1 MELIQHWAGIS
12 FSAQNGDPEGLLTA
26 AAAGSLLLSD
36 VVPRPGGFSARC
48 AAWHYRKLAALARK
62 RRVRLRI
69 QKRCGLF
76 FRLRPLFRRR
86 GLWTGCLVFL
96 PLLLWLQGFVW
107 FIEPVGLT
115 PGQQA
120 RAAVVLWEAG
130 LFPGNVVTQDKLTA
144 GEYALLQS
152 GEFSWASLNFT
163 KGKLVA
169 EAAVAKPVPD
179 IAAGTLHGLRA
190 KVSGTVVSTNLV
202 SGTMLVVPGQAVEA
216 GQGLIGTARTERD
229 GTLIFQPAAG
239 IVRAQFEWEDE
250 QEAAL
255 TLPTEQLTGR
265 QTVRRTLFWNGQSI
279 ALPSLHPVP
288 TASEAKAVI
297 RHDQPEAFGI
307 SFPCFIKKLL
317 IWSGQMSRLW
327 PSQDCKANKL
337 YRQIG
342 PILSFWPAKKM
353 FLSKKAR
360 STTGLFIPSWQ
371 TSANKNTALPRALPL
386 RQCGMPFADPACTSE
401 MQTAL

>member
-26 AAAGSLLLSD
+26 AAAGSLPLSD

-130 LFPGNVVTQDKLTA
+130 LSR
-144 GEYALLQS
+144 ECRY
-152 GEFSWASLNFT
+152 
-163 KGKLVA
+163 
-169 EAAVAKPVPD
+169 
-179 IAAGTLHGLRA
+179 
-190 KVSGTVVSTNLV
+190 
-202 SGTMLVVPGQAVEA
+202 A
-216 GQGLIGTARTERD
+216 GQTHSRRIRSAPERRVLLGKPQLYKRKAGGRSSGRKACARHCCRNASRSPCQSVRHCGKHEPCQRHDAGRPRAGSRSRSGPHRD
-229 GTLIFQPAAG
+229 CPCRTGRNAHFQPAAG

-265 QTVRRTLFWNGQSI
+265 QTVRRELFWNGQSI
-279 ALPSLHPVP
+279 ALSSLHPVP

-307 SFPCFIKKLL
+307 PFPCFIEETSYYYKEVVDLERTEEQALAIARLQSKQALQTNWPDFELL
-317 IWSGQMSRLW
+317 ARKEDVSVEESTLHYRVVYTIVANI
-327 PSQDCKANKL
+327 CK
-337 YRQIG
+337 
-342 PILSFWPAKKM
+342 
-353 FLSKKAR
+353 
-360 STTGLFIPSWQ
+360 
-371 TSANKNTALPRALPL
+371 
-386 RQCGMPFADPACTSE
+386 
-401 MQTAL
+401 

>member
-26 AAAGSLLLSD
+26 AAAGSIPLSD

-86 GLWTGCLVFL
+86 GLWAGCLVFL

-120 RAAVVLWEAG
+120 RAAVVLWKAG
-130 LFPGNVVTQDKLTA
+130 LFPGNIVTQDKLTA

-169 EAAVAKPVPD
+169 EAAAAKPVPD
-179 IAAGTLHGLRA
+179 IAAGTLHGRA
-190 KVSGTVVSTNLV
+190 GSRSRSG
-202 SGTMLVVPGQAVEA
+202 PH
-216 GQGLIGTARTERD
+216 RD
-229 GTLIFQPAAG
+229 SP
-239 IVRAQFEWEDE
+239 RR
-250 QEAAL
+250 
-255 TLPTEQLTGR
+255 TGR
-265 QTVRRTLFWNGQSI
+265 NAHFSACRRHRPGAVRVGRRAGSGSYTAHRAAHRQSDRAPDAVLEWAFDRS
-279 ALPSLHPVP
+279 ALPS
-288 TASEAKAVI
+288 SCSNCI
-297 RHDQPEAFGI
+297 
-307 SFPCFIKKLL
+307 
-317 IWSGQMSRLW
+317 
-327 PSQDCKANKL
+327 
-337 YRQIG
+337 
-342 PILSFWPAKKM
+342 
-353 FLSKKAR
+353 
-360 STTGLFIPSWQ
+360 
-371 TSANKNTALPRALPL
+371 
-386 RQCGMPFADPACTSE
+386 
-401 MQTAL
+401 

>member
-26 AAAGSLLLSD
+26 AAAGSLPLSD

-86 GLWTGCLVFL
+86 GLWAGCLVFL

-130 LFPGNVVTQDKLTA
+130 LFPGNVVTQDNLTA

-190 KVSGTVVSTNLV
+190 KVSSTVVSTNLV

-216 GQGLIGTARTERD
+216 GQGLIGTARAERD
-229 GTLIFQPAAG
+229 GTLIFQPPAG
-239 IVRAQFEWEDE
+239 IVRAQFEWEDK
-250 QEAAL
+250 QKAAL

-279 ALPSLHPVP
+279 ALPSFHPVP

-307 SFPCFIKKLL
+307 PFPCFIEETSYYYKEVVDLERTEDQALAIARLQSKQALQANWPDFELL
-317 IWSGQMSRLW
+317 ARKEDVSVEESTLHYRVVYTIVANI
-327 PSQDCKANKL
+327 CK
-337 YRQIG
+337 
-342 PILSFWPAKKM
+342 
-353 FLSKKAR
+353 
-360 STTGLFIPSWQ
+360 
-371 TSANKNTALPRALPL
+371 
-386 RQCGMPFADPACTSE
+386 
-401 MQTAL
+401 

>member
-26 AAAGSLLLSD
+26 AAAGSLPLSD

-86 GLWTGCLVFL
+86 GLWAGCLVFL

-120 RAAVVLWEAG
+120 RAAVILWEAG
-130 LFPGNVVTQDKLTA
+130 LFPGNVVTQDNLTA

-190 KVSGTVVSTNLV
+190 KVSSTVVSTNLV

-216 GQGLIGTARTERD
+216 GQGLIGTARAERD

-239 IVRAQFEWEDE
+239 IVRAQFEWEDK
-250 QEAAL
+250 QKAAL

-279 ALPSLHPVP
+279 ALPSFHPVP

-307 SFPCFIKKLL
+307 PFPCFIEETSYYYKEVVDLERTEDQALAIARLQSKQALQANWPDFELL
-317 IWSGQMSRLW
+317 ARKEDVSVEESTLHYRVVYTIVANI
-327 PSQDCKANKL
+327 CK
-337 YRQIG
+337 
-342 PILSFWPAKKM
+342 
-353 FLSKKAR
+353 
-360 STTGLFIPSWQ
+360 
-371 TSANKNTALPRALPL
+371 
-386 RQCGMPFADPACTSE
+386 
-401 MQTAL
+401 

>member
-26 AAAGSLLLSD
+26 AAAGSLPLSD

-86 GLWTGCLVFL
+86 GLWAGCLVFL

-130 LFPGNVVTQDKLTA
+130 LFPGNVVTQDNLTA

-179 IAAGTLHGLRA
+179 SAAGTLHGLRA
-190 KVSGTVVSTNLV
+190 KVSSTVVSTNLV

-216 GQGLIGTARTERD
+216 GQGLIGTARAERD

-239 IVRAQFEWEDE
+239 IVRAQFEWEDK
-250 QEAAL
+250 QKAAL

-279 ALPSLHPVP
+279 ALPSFHPVP

-307 SFPCFIKKLL
+307 PFPCFIEETSYYYKEVVDLERTEDQALAIARLQSKQALQANWPDFELL
-317 IWSGQMSRLW
+317 ARKEDVSVEESTLHYRVVYTIVANI
-327 PSQDCKANKL
+327 CK
-337 YRQIG
+337 
-342 PILSFWPAKKM
+342 
-353 FLSKKAR
+353 
-360 STTGLFIPSWQ
+360 
-371 TSANKNTALPRALPL
+371 
-386 RQCGMPFADPACTSE
+386 
-401 MQTAL
+401 